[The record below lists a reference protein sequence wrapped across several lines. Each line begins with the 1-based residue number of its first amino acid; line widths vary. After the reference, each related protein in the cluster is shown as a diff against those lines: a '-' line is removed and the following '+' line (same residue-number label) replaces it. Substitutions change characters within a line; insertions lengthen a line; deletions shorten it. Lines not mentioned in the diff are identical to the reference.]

1 LRTLK
6 MDKLEA
12 TGLLKRYQGED
23 KEGYNY
29 CNNPYSSYYGELN
42 CMIPLLEEAEQENKH
57 ETQ

>member
-1 LRTLK
+1 

-29 CNNPYSSYYGELN
+29 CNNPDSPYYGELN
-42 CMIPLLEEAEQENKH
+42 CMIPLLEEEEEQENKH
-57 ETQ
+57 ET